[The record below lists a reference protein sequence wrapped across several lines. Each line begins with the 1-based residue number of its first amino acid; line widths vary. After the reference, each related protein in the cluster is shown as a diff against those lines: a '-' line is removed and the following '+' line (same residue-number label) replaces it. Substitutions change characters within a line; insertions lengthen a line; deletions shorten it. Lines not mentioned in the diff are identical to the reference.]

1 MVPCRPQGGG
11 GLDASRAVCDTLE
24 ETVKEL
30 REQLRKREQLE
41 AELETC
47 KNQVGTHWAGRNYNH
62 NQSMWSHFLLP
73 ESSEG
78 LSNCLP

>member
-1 MVPCRPQGGG
+1 MGACRPQGGG

-41 AELETC
+41 AELEASR
-47 KNQVGTHWAGRNYNH
+47 NQVNRQNQLNYTVT
-62 NQSMWSHFLLP
+62 F
-73 ESSEG
+73 SS
-78 LSNCLP
+78 SRIF